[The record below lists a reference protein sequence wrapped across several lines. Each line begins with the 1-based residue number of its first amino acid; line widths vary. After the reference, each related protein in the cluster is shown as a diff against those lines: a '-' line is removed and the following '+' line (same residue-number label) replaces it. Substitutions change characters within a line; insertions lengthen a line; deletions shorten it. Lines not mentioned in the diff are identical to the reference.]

1 MSVANR
7 LSLDAYLDLALN
19 DPDGFWELWDGE
31 PREKPFVS
39 WEHGDRMF
47 ELAWTLR
54 NQLDRRHYRVRAGH
68 GRLLWGDGKA
78 FIPDVCVLPTA
89 YGEGLRGHPDRLEA
103 YRDPLPL
110 VVEIWSPSTGTYDRT
125 VKLRT
130 YQERGDAEIW
140 LLHPVE
146 RTPRRWLRRP
156 DGTYAEETVTGGIVE
171 LAAIPGVTVDL
182 DTIFGV

>member
-7 LSLDAYLDLALN
+7 LSLDAYLDLALR

-39 WEHGDRMF
+39 WEHGDQMF
-47 ELAWTLR
+47 ELGRVVA
-54 NQLDRRHYRVRAGH
+54 NQLDRDQYRVRVGH
-68 GRLLWGDGKA
+68 GRILWGDGRS
-78 FIPDVCVLPTA
+78 FIPDVCVLPTS

-103 YRDPLPL
+103 YRGPLPL
-110 VVEIWSPSTGTYDRT
+110 VVEIWSPSTGGYDRA

-140 LLHPVE
+140 LLHPVA
-146 RTPRRWLRRP
+146 RTLTRWLRRP
-156 DGTYAEETVTGGIVE
+156 DGTYREETATGGTVE

-182 DTIFGV
+182 DALFAL